1 MYVALGRRT
10 LIPVSIMILCQIP
23 VYLGLCVTW
32 KTLRGTPPPPK
43 RKKSESLSEDKA
55 EGMERRQGNGEVDEK
70 DDVDVVEK
78 PMYTITAL

>member
-1 MYVALGRRT
+1 
-10 LIPVSIMILCQIP
+10 MILCQIP

-32 KTLRGTPPPPK
+32 KTLRGTLPPPQ
-43 RKKSESLSEDKA
+43 RKKNGSFPEDNA
-55 EGMERRQGNGEVDEK
+55 EGMEHRRRNGEVDEK